1 VEPGCGGDAVSP
13 AVWSFWE
20 TVEWTGSRGLL
31 ERTVAHLELSLLAMA
46 IAVVVAVPLAVVVGH
61 TGRGGAAA
69 TAAVTA
75 GRAVPTY
82 AVIALLFPIAILWGL
97 GLGFWPSV
105 VALVLLA
112 IPPLFT
118 NTLTGIR
125 GVEADLV
132 EAARGMGMTGGQ
144 VLRSVEV
151 PVALPLVLAG
161 VRTATVQ
168 VMSTA
173 TLASIFGYQALGS
186 YLTEGLAQRDDAK
199 LLVGTL
205 AVGALWLLAEIVLGL
220 LQRWLTPWAR
230 DDQSARGG
238 RWRRK
243 TLADPSDLTGGVTE
257 ALPVR

>member
-1 VEPGCGGDAVSP
+1 MESGPGGGGVTP
-13 AVWSFWE
+13 ALFSFWE
-20 TVEWTGSRGLL
+20 TIEWTGSRGLL
-31 ERTVAHLELSLLAMA
+31 ERTAAHLELSLLAMA
-46 IAVVVAVPLAVVVGH
+46 IAVVVAVPLAVIVGH

-82 AVIALLFPIAILWGL
+82 AVIALLFPVAILWGL

-125 GVEADLV
+125 GVDADLV

-144 VLRSVEV
+144 VLGSVEV
-151 PVALPLVLAG
+151 PIALPLVLAG

-205 AVGALWLLAEIVLGL
+205 AVGALWLVAEVILGL
-220 LQRWLTPWAR
+220 LQRWLTPWAQG
-230 DDQSARGG
+230 DPSTGG
-238 RWRRK
+238 RWRRRGS
-243 TLADPSDLTGGVTE
+243 LDPSDLTGGVTE